1 MLQEQENKGAHL
13 QDSPP
18 AHNGIPPHRILAL
31 TFTNKAA
38 REMKERI
45 ARIIDP
51 ETARYLWMGTFHSI
65 FSRILRTEGDK
76 LGYKSNYTI
85 YDSSDS
91 KSLLRAI
98 IKELNLD
105 DNTYKPGSIASRISA
120 AKNNLVT
127 ASIYSSDSATY
138 EYDKSSRMPL
148 LAEIYRSYAARCY
161 KANAMDFDDLLL
173 NTNILFRDF
182 PDVLE
187 KYQQKFSYILV
198 DEYQTQ
204 TTLLST

>member
-1 MLQEQENKGAHL
+1 
-13 QDSPP
+13 
-18 AHNGIPPHRILAL
+18 
-31 TFTNKAA
+31 
-38 REMKERI
+38 
-45 ARIIDP
+45 
-51 ETARYLWMGTFHSI
+51 MGTFHSI

-105 DNTYKPGSIASRISA
+105 DNTYKPGNIASRISA

-148 LAEIYRSYAARCY
+148 LAEIYRSMPRCY
-161 KANAMDFDDLLL
+161 RQMQDLMIFCLIRISCFAIFQMCWR
-173 NTNILFRDF
+173 NTNRNSHIFL
-182 PDVLE
+182 
-187 KYQQKFSYILV
+187 
-198 DEYQTQ
+198 
-204 TTLLST
+204 